1 MSAEGLGVGGGRAG
15 GGCMGWTE
23 TRLIGQLFALLLQVC
38 LLLFQLRERF
48 LSMRLQSRMETFDE
62 ARGFEVYFDVSASQA
77 RRL

>member
-1 MSAEGLGVGGGRAG
+1 MVCYCLTTDQGTVRMVEFCGKFTSIARPGLTCLICCVQSASAP
-15 GGCMGWTE
+15 
-23 TRLIGQLFALLLQVC
+23 
-38 LLLFQLRERF
+38 